1 MTIETVKKELDK
13 LLGYSRSPGFLAK
26 NCYHMAYGAAM
37 MASHIAMELNDI
49 KLSMAIDKLWD
60 NHYRDLF
67 LQVYREELARQ

>member
-1 MTIETVKKELDK
+1 MTIETVKKELNK
-13 LLGYSRSPGFLAK
+13 LLDYSRSPGFLAE
-26 NCYHMAYGAAM
+26 NCYHMAYGVAM

-67 LQVYREELARQ
+67 LQVYREELAQQ